1 MLSNQGQRQNTGKLQ
16 MYHDLNHIKKPNDL
30 ESPLQQSSIILLRKI
45 TTKKF
50 TNFKGKV
57 IKVWYVNLEPV
68 RKLLLAQDNIFCI
81 KYNV

>member
-1 MLSNQGQRQNTGKLQ
+1 

-50 TNFKGKV
+50 TNSKGKV

>member
-1 MLSNQGQRQNTGKLQ
+1 

>member
-1 MLSNQGQRQNTGKLQ
+1 
-16 MYHDLNHIKKPNDL
+16 MYHDLNHIKKPNDF